1 MSAPLPSY
9 YFPGND
15 IVGPRFREAGEMV
28 LDQFHRDG
36 RVDAQ
41 WLGLHPREFAL
52 LWRLAAQPGE
62 RLCDQQLRTEVF
74 RIMEGPELGAIGA
87 DIARLRG
94 KLAAAGAGHLICTD
108 GDGRYFLEVPPDHG
122 LSRPAAE

>member
-1 MSAPLPSY
+1 MNAPLPTDH
-9 YFPGND
+9 FPGND
-15 IVGPRFREAGEMV
+15 IAGPRFREAGEMV

-36 RVDAQ
+36 RIDAQ

-62 RLCDQQLRTEVF
+62 RLSDQQLRIEAF
-74 RIMEGPELGAIGA
+74 RISQCPEPEGISA

-108 GDGRYFLEVPPDHG
+108 GDGRYFIEVPPDHG
-122 LSRPAAE
+122 LFRLAAG

>member
-1 MSAPLPSY
+1 MNAPLPPEH
-9 YFPGND
+9 FPGD
-15 IVGPRFREAGEMV
+15 AMAGLRFREAGEVV
-28 LDQFHRDG
+28 LDQYHRDG

-41 WLGLHPREFAL
+41 WLGLALREFAL

-62 RLCDQQLRTEVF
+62 RLCDQQLRTEAF
-74 RIMEGPELGAIGA
+74 CIMQTPGPEGISA
-87 DIARLRG
+87 DIARLRA

-122 LSRPAAE
+122 LSRLAAG

>member
-1 MSAPLPSY
+1 MP
-9 YFPGND
+9 
-15 IVGPRFREAGEMV
+15 GPRFREAGEMV

-36 RVDAQ
+36 RIDAQ

-62 RLCDQQLRTEVF
+62 RLCDQQLRTEAF
-74 RIMEGPELGAIGA
+74 RISQGPGPEGIIA

-122 LSRPAAE
+122 LSRFAAG

>member
-1 MSAPLPSY
+1 MNAPLPTDH
-9 YFPGND
+9 FPCND
-15 IVGPRFREAGEMV
+15 MPGPRFREAGEMV

-36 RVDAQ
+36 RIDAQ

-62 RLCDQQLRTEVF
+62 RLCDQQLRTEAF
-74 RIMEGPELGAIGA
+74 RIAQGPGPEGIIA

-122 LSRPAAE
+122 LSRFAAG